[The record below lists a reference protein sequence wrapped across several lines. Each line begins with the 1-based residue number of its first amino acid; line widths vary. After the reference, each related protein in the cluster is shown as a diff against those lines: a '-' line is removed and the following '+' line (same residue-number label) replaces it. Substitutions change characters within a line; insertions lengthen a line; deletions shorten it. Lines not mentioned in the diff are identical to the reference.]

1 MTKSFSTIKNY
12 HLIIGLLKFI
22 INNAVLIASSSFV
35 FFFGIIFV
43 INIVLLLKKIGYE
56 KIIRIGSGFVIVC
69 RH

>member
-1 MTKSFSTIKNY
+1 MPFSL
-12 HLIIGLLKFI
+12 HRQ
-22 INNAVLIASSSFV
+22 AS